1 MIVANG
7 ANITKKAAETISQA
21 ALDYA
26 NKAGYCEVVEEFLTE
41 LGFPIP
47 TNEVTV
53 TITAKVRAPRGAD
66 QWDVQAA
73 LRELDINQHYDD
85 YEVLS
90 SEVKVG

>member
-7 ANITKKAAETISQA
+7 ANITKKAAEQISQA

-26 NKAGYCEVVEEFLTE
+26 NQAGYCEVVEEFLSH

-53 TITAKVRAPRGAD
+53 TVTAKVRAPRGAD
-66 QWDVQAA
+66 RWDVEGAIGD
-73 LRELDINQHYDD
+73 LTINQYFDD

-90 SEVKVG
+90 TEVNVG